1 MLVTKKRCNVFAN
14 LNDIQNSILLTLA
27 YGMVFNYP
35 LSKTQ
40 CYNRL
45 IKTKCSFKDFE
56 YNLKLLESKY
66 IKIINNIIIF
76 NGNIDL
82 IKTRQNRF
90 KLSQIYWKKVYKYA
104 GFLYL
109 LPFVELVCVS
119 GSIAHNNPVSAN
131 KVPADI
137 DFFLVVK
144 KDRVFFVKV
153 LVASLIKL
161 INFFLEYKICAN
173 YIVDDYH
180 ISSQNIYTATEVVS
194 CKPIYNYNNYKK
206 FINANLWVKS
216 LFPNLIINNKVY
228 CKEFSNIKIKT
239 FFENIINL
247 KPNLYYKLC
256 SFIYYCKNLCSK
268 KKSFS
273 LFVSRLPNSYNFQI
287 YCKYQSIVKA
297 IDSEYFDIANF
308 NQLYGEIDR
317 EDINPSNLN
326 LNKFNNNSYYKS
338 ICDYYNKDAIDFE
351 ARYYKN
357 PILQKIRSE
366 FRKHVDQYSFNNAL
380 EIGFG
385 TGFDLLYFAKKYP
398 QRNFFG
404 IDISNK
410 MVDITKSKIAE
421 NNIDN
426 ISIEWGSQ
434 DNIKNLWPNETFD
447 MIYVFFGALNTT
459 EDLKKAMQILKNVS
473 NNNTTYV
480 LTFVNKYYL
489 NNIFF
494 NLMLGRFSTAFK
506 RLKST
511 WSGYS
516 NKKVISSKCYSA
528 YYISKIIKN
537 DFVIEKKYGYSIVFP
552 AWFMLGVYKK
562 LKGITNVLWNI
573 DKCLNKTFFWQ
584 FGEYNL
590 FVLKNKQ

>member
-1 MLVTKKRCNVFAN
+1 
-14 LNDIQNSILLTLA
+14 
-27 YGMVFNYP
+27 
-35 LSKTQ
+35 
-40 CYNRL
+40 
-45 IKTKCSFKDFE
+45 
-56 YNLKLLESKY
+56 
-66 IKIINNIIIF
+66 
-76 NGNIDL
+76 
-82 IKTRQNRF
+82 
-90 KLSQIYWKKVYKYA
+90 
-104 GFLYL
+104 
-109 LPFVELVCVS
+109 
-119 GSIAHNNPVSAN
+119 
-131 KVPADI
+131 
-137 DFFLVVK
+137 
-144 KDRVFFVKV
+144 
-153 LVASLIKL
+153 
-161 INFFLEYKICAN
+161 
-173 YIVDDYH
+173 
-180 ISSQNIYTATEVVS
+180 
-194 CKPIYNYNNYKK
+194 
-206 FINANLWVKS
+206 
-216 LFPNLIINNKVY
+216 
-228 CKEFSNIKIKT
+228 
-239 FFENIINL
+239 
-247 KPNLYYKLC
+247 
-256 SFIYYCKNLCSK
+256 
-268 KKSFS
+268 
-273 LFVSRLPNSYNFQI
+273 
-287 YCKYQSIVKA
+287 
-297 IDSEYFDIANF
+297 
-308 NQLYGEIDR
+308 
-317 EDINPSNLN
+317 
-326 LNKFNNNSYYKS
+326 KS